1 MLHGLGT
8 AGLGSIVGGL
18 ILNGEMEK
26 RLPYDS
32 ELNLPPRHT
41 LLLLNFHTKPPLL
54 FYFSKIIFKV
64 FSSLFPGL
72 VQSKAS
78 LSVPVPIPHHPQKN
92 MVCFIL
98 PNAP

>member
-8 AGLGSIVGGL
+8 AGLGSIFGQL
-18 ILNGEMEK
+18 ILIRKMEK

-32 ELNLPPRHT
+32 ELNLPSRHT
-41 LLLLNFHTKPPLL
+41 LLLLNFHTKPLLL
-54 FYFSKIIFKV
+54 FYFSKILFKV

-78 LSVPVPIPHHPQKN
+78 LSVPESIPHNPQKN
-92 MVCFIL
+92 MVCFIF
-98 PNAP
+98 PNAS